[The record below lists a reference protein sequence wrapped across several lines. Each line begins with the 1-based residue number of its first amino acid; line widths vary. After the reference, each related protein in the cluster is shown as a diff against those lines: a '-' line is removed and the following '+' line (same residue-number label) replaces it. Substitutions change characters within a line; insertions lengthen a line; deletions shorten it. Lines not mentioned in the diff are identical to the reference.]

1 MADDYSF
8 PLAGGTAFAADEIG
22 TTKHQRVK
30 LAEGPAGSAT
40 DVLDASPLPLD
51 LPTVK
56 ANAAASASSKVL
68 RVQPINESGF
78 VIAPPVSGGGGSGQL
93 PYPTITTTGI
103 EAFMSRDQPIQLQQ
117 YWASDST
124 QIAVLPYDARL
135 VVTGYSLAEGHWS
148 WTNTEDLP
156 LSDSGTWEIAWG
168 TYWQEFVDPDWID
181 QFVVLASGAL
191 RGEGARMEYSGG
203 LDTPA
208 FKLDPTVAP
217 DPATGGQPIYLALR
231 AHRWE
236 GTLNT
241 LDLHGHVS
249 FYWEPLSG

>member
-30 LAEGPAGSAT
+30 LAGGPAGSAT
-40 DVLDASPLPLD
+40 DVVGASPLALD

-103 EAFMSRDQPIQLQQ
+103 EATLFRDQPLQLVED
-117 YWASDST
+117 WGSTST
-124 QIAVLPYDARL
+124 QIVIPYNAKL
-135 VVTGYSLAEGHWS
+135 VVTGYSLAEGHFPWS
-148 WTNTEDLP
+148 GSDEPL
-156 LSDSGTWEIAWG
+156 LSDAGAWEIAWG
-168 TYWQEFVDPDWID
+168 TYWQEFVDPDWLD

-191 RGEGARMEYSGG
+191 HGEGARMEYSGG
-203 LDTPA
+203 LDAPA

-241 LDLHGHVS
+241 LDVHGHVS
-249 FYWEPLSG
+249 FYWEPLGG